1 MSTSAPGADRIPAAL
16 QHSPPAP
23 LPSASSHR
31 LRLTRPLEINLRRA
45 PDPPKTSPRRTH
57 TRAPYRRLTAP
68 PWHKKKQVTAP
79 IVHSSPTGLDQLTA
93 SRLILADPCL
103 TRALSARL
111 AETSPIT
118 VRRCAMGPAPLVAG
132 GECIVADLTDRVVQA
147 LESFPDAFPGHVS
160 RQVDG
165 ALQAETDVI
174 EAGRDLVEQ
183 FLSAVWLLCHDSGPR
198 DPQGPRAAGPR

>member
-118 VRRCAMGPAPLVAG
+118 VRRCAMGRPPWSRAVNASSR
-132 GECIVADLTDRVVQA
+132 ISRT
-147 LESFPDAFPGHVS
+147 VS
-160 RQVDG
+160 SRRWR
-165 ALQAETDVI
+165 ASPMRSLATS
-174 EAGRDLVEQ
+174 AGRLMAPCK
-183 FLSAVWLLCHDSGPR
+183 LRPT
-198 DPQGPRAAGPR
+198 